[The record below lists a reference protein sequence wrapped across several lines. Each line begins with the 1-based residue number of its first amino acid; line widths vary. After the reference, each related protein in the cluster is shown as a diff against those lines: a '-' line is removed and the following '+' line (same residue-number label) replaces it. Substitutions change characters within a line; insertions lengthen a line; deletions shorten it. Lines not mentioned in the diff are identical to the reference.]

1 MKELERIMDR
11 VREDQDDELRDGTR
25 RLAVRNRLLAQ
36 PQRQANRG
44 AVVRGAVGAAGA
56 AIAVAAAALFFWLNV
71 AESSSSALTFSV
83 RDVPREAGEFFSVP
97 TGEPLELSFS
107 DGSTVELGERSAAR
121 VYGLSE
127 TGAELQLEHGV
138 ADVRVVHRNETT
150 RWVVQSG
157 PYTVQVVGTE
167 FRVAWD
173 VNAQVFELDMYE
185 GKVIVEGPEF
195 EARSFGAGEKL
206 RVGPRS
212 SAPDASAVEPNDGSA
227 RLPDASPKASELVK
241 SSDVGRTAV
250 SPGRVALRPDPR
262 REDDL
267 QTLLVEGSVAE
278 LEARATRARLEGDSR
293 ERRVHEVVR
302 ERFAGT
308 QAASDAAFYL
318 ARYESRHGDRAA
330 SERWLRVCLAEAPA
344 GRWTA
349 EATGRLIESL
359 YEAGGTHRF
368 EARDLARQYLRSH
381 PGGSYAAYARR
392 IATE

>member
-1 MKELERIMDR
+1 MKELERIMDQ

-25 RLAVRNRLLAQ
+25 RLAVRNTLLAQ

-44 AVVRGAVGAAGA
+44 VMVRGAVGAAVA
-56 AIAVAAAALFFWLNV
+56 AIAVAAATLFFWLNP
-71 AESSSSALTFSV
+71 AESSSSALTFAV

-121 VYGLSE
+121 VDGLSE
-127 TGAELQLEHGV
+127 RGAELQLEHGV
-138 ADVRVVHRNETT
+138 ADVKVVHRDETT

-157 PYTVQVVGTE
+157 PYTVHVVGTE

-173 VNAQVFELDMYE
+173 VNAQVFELEMYE
-185 GKVIVEGPEF
+185 GEVIVEGPGF

-212 SAPDASAVEPNDGSA
+212 NAPDVPDAPDA
-227 RLPDASPKASELVK
+227 PDVPPKAPELVK
-241 SSDVGRTAV
+241 SAKGGRAPA
-250 SPGRVALRPDPR
+250 SPGRLASRPDPR

-267 QTLLVEGSVAE
+267 QTLLVTGSVAE

-293 ERRVHEVVR
+293 ERRVHEIVR

-308 QAASDAAFYL
+308 HAASDAAFYL

-330 SERWLRVCLAEAPA
+330 S
-344 GRWTA
+344 
-349 EATGRLIESL
+349 
-359 YEAGGTHRF
+359 
-368 EARDLARQYLRSH
+368 
-381 PGGSYAAYARR
+381 
-392 IATE
+392 